1 MNNLTQD
8 KRRKTMHAMNAT
20 QFAEKVGYAV
30 INGVLLAALPTALV
44 AILLQA
50 F

>member
-1 MNNLTQD
+1 MH
-8 KRRKTMHAMNAT
+8 TMSAT

-30 INGVLLAALPTALV
+30 INGALLAALPTALV

-50 F
+50 L

>member
-1 MNNLTQD
+1 MTNLTQE
-8 KRRKTMHAMNAT
+8 KRRKTMHAMSAT

-30 INGVLLAALPTALV
+30 INGALLAALPTALV

-50 F
+50 L

>member
-1 MNNLTQD
+1 
-8 KRRKTMHAMNAT
+8 MHTLSASL
-20 QFAEKVGYAV
+20 FLEKVGYAV
-30 INGVLLAALPTALV
+30 INGVLLAALPTAMV

>member
-1 MNNLTQD
+1 
-8 KRRKTMHAMNAT
+8 MHAMSAT

-30 INGVLLAALPTALV
+30 INGALLAALPTALV

-50 F
+50 L

>member
-1 MNNLTQD
+1 
-8 KRRKTMHAMNAT
+8 MHAMHT
-20 QFAEKVGYAV
+20 SMWIEKVGHV
-30 INGVLLAALPTALV
+30 IINGALLAALPTALV

>member
-1 MNNLTQD
+1 LD
-8 KRRKTMHAMNAT
+8 
-20 QFAEKVGYAV
+20 KVGTVVVNAA
-30 INGVLLAALPTALV
+30 LLAALPTALV